1 MHYVLALFFFVLYT
15 GDNLGLNISLAP
27 GVSLKNLILY
37 IILAGIAINA
47 AVARNRKIEIPGIFV
62 PFGLLIV
69 YALVTWFV
77 LSFILMNPDYGVR
90 ESFIRL
96 KSSEVDQ
103 LLMLLV
109 FFYGTIHEKDT
120 YWLLRAV
127 LWIVMFGNVITLVDA
142 LDIPNL
148 GIVEAKVRNDRFL
161 GFLGSANGYGQFLV
175 LFLPACVALY
185 LKTGGKA
192 RLLAGVGLFST
203 AISLVLTGS
212 RGAYVGLLAGS
223 FLAAIFLRK
232 TIPTK
237 TMFQAGIASVFLSVV
252 VVSAALVTDYGN
264 VLSDSMGKFEG
275 GTHIATS
282 GRSTIWGNALAAMV
296 ENPVSFLIGFGFNAY
311 ESAGRFYAAT
321 HNTYLNYLYNLG
333 SIGLVL
339 FLVPFAGILTT
350 ARWALESAYEEWK
363 SQFLAMTFGLFA
375 FLVSIFFGEYQQS
388 AYMLWAYLGIIMR
401 MAMQVRDRAEPATG
415 EYRARLASTSLQ
427 DGRPGFA
434 ETGLDTPTWAKR
446 EL

>member
-1 MHYVLALFFFVLYT
+1 MHYLLALFFFILYT
-15 GDNLGLNISLAP
+15 GDNLGLNISLGP
-27 GVSLKNLILY
+27 GMSVKNLILY
-37 IILAGIAINA
+37 LIFAGIAINS
-47 AVARNRKIEIPGIFV
+47 AVARNRKIEIPGVVV

-127 LWIVMFGNVITLVDA
+127 LWIVMLGNVITLVDA

-185 LKTGGKA
+185 LNCRGKA
-192 RLLAGVGLFST
+192 RLLAGIGLFST

-237 TMFQAGIASVFLSVV
+237 TIIRAGIASMFLCAVV
-252 VVSAALVTDYGN
+252 VVAALVTDYGN
-264 VLSDSMGKFEG
+264 VVSDSMGKFEG
-275 GTHIATS
+275 STHVATS

-296 ENPVSFLIGFGFNAY
+296 EYPVTFLTGFGFNAY

-333 SIGLVL
+333 SIGVLL
-339 FLVPFAGILTT
+339 FLLPFAGILAT
-350 ARWALESAYEEWK
+350 ARSALESAHEEWK
-363 SQFLAMTFGLFA
+363 SQFFAMVFGLLA
-375 FLVSIFFGEYQQS
+375 FLVSIFFGEYHQS
-388 AYMLWAYLGIIMR
+388 TYMLWAYLGIVMR
-401 MAMQVRDRAEPATG
+401 MVMQVRDRAEPAIG
-415 EYRARLASTSLQ
+415 EYGTRSASQMLP
-427 DGRPGFA
+427 DGRPGYVD
-434 ETGLDTPTWAKR
+434 TGLDNPTWAKR
-446 EL
+446 EM